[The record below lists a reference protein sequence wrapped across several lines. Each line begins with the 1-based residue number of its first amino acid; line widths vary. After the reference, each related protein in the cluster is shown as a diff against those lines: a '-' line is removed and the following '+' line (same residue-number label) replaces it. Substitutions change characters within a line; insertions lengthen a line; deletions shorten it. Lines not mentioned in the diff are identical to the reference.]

1 MSTHDTTMQ
10 TATAPAIAA
19 DGPHTVAGRPR
30 GFTTLTPFLALPD
43 AAGAI
48 AFYQDVFGAR
58 CVSSTEIGGVV
69 VHAELDFGCGR
80 MQLGVPSPDY
90 GLVAP
95 PAGDDVACYS
105 LALYCPDVD
114 ALLARAV
121 EAGAT
126 VREPVADFVSGDRYA
141 SVRDPFGVRWSL
153 MTRVEDL
160 SDTESAARVAEWAA
174 AQS

>member
-1 MSTHDTTMQ
+1 MSTDDITMQ
-10 TATAPAIAA
+10 TTATTAIAA

-30 GFTTLTPFLALPD
+30 GFTSLTPFLALPD
-43 AAGAI
+43 PAGAL
-48 AFYQDVFGAR
+48 AFYRDVFGAQ
-58 CVSSTEIGGVV
+58 CVSVTEFGGAVA
-69 VHAELDFGCGR
+69 HAELDFGCGR
-80 MQLGVPSPDY
+80 LQLGIPSPDY

-95 PAGDDVACYS
+95 PAGDTACYS
-105 LALYCPDVD
+105 LSLYCPDVD
-114 ALLARAV
+114 ALLERAV
-121 EAGAT
+121 AAGAT

-160 SDTESAARVAEWAA
+160 SDAESAARVAEWAA